1 MRQETRRTLL
11 ILANCIAVAAVLV
24 VNLMAN
30 AIPIGGNTTQEI
42 SDSYTNLFTPA
53 PLTFAIWGV
62 IYLLLLLF
70 TVYQLWILIA
80 RKQDTAEFLDALGLL
95 FVASCAANIGFIYT
109 WHNDLVV
116 VAMLFTAALFGL
128 LLAMYLRLRIGEE
141 GAPKREAV
149 AVRLPVSV
157 YFGWSCVALI
167 GNIVVALI
175 AAGFGGFG
183 LPDAVWVNAL
193 LVVAGAL
200 AMAILLTRYD
210 AAFALVFVWSFA
222 GIVYER
228 AKPTTMDAPSVL
240 VFAAALGGV
249 VLATVVILMIL
260 RTRANDRAGDSA

>member
-95 FVASCAANIGFIYT
+95 FVASCAATSASSTRGTTTWWSWRCCLRRRCSGCFWRCIY
-109 WHNDLVV
+109 
-116 VAMLFTAALFGL
+116 AF
-128 LLAMYLRLRIGEE
+128 E
-141 GAPKREAV
+141 
-149 AVRLPVSV
+149 SV
-157 YFGWSCVALI
+157 KKA
-167 GNIVVALI
+167 
-175 AAGFGGFG
+175 
-183 LPDAVWVNAL
+183 
-193 LVVAGAL
+193 
-200 AMAILLTRYD
+200 RRK
-210 AAFALVFVWSFA
+210 
-222 GIVYER
+222 E
-228 AKPTTMDAPSVL
+228 KP
-240 VFAAALGGV
+240 
-249 VLATVVILMIL
+249 
-260 RTRANDRAGDSA
+260 

>member
-1 MRQETRRTLL
+1 
-11 ILANCIAVAAVLV
+11 
-24 VNLMAN
+24 
-30 AIPIGGNTTQEI
+30 
-42 SDSYTNLFTPA
+42 
-53 PLTFAIWGV
+53 
-62 IYLLLLLF
+62 
-70 TVYQLWILIA
+70 
-80 RKQDTAEFLDALGLL
+80 
-95 FVASCAANIGFIYT
+95 
-109 WHNDLVV
+109 
-116 VAMLFTAALFGL
+116 
-128 LLAMYLRLRIGEE
+128 MYLRLRIGEE